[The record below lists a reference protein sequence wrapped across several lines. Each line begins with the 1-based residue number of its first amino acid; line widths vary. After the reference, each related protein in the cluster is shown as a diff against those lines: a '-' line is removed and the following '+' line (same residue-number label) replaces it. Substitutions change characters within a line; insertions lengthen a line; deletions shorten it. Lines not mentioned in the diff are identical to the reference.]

1 MRTSGPGASISID
14 QQMVRNEQT
23 KLFMEAGEVESD
35 AATMF
40 LGESPKKSGEGG
52 CNARIWDSS
61 QE

>member
-1 MRTSGPGASISID
+1 
-14 QQMVRNEQT
+14 MVRNEQT